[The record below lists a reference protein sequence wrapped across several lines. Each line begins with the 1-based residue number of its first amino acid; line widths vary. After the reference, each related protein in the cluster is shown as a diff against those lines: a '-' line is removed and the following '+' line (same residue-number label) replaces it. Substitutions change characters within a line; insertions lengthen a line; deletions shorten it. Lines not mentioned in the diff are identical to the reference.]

1 MFFGKWF
8 AKANFII
15 AGLFANATPLC
26 GARRGR
32 RKKDMPLLLAPI
44 GQEVRIVK
52 IIADERTKKHLAN
65 LGILVDA
72 TVTVLSASGGSTVCR
87 VKEGR
92 LALDRNVASH
102 IFVA

>member
-15 AGLFANATPLC
+15 AGLFANANPLC

-65 LGILVDA
+65 LGVLVDA
-72 TVTVLSASGGSTVCR
+72 TVTVLSASGGSMVCR

>member
-15 AGLFANATPLC
+15 AGLFANANPMC

-65 LGILVDA
+65 LGVLVDA

>member
-15 AGLFANATPLC
+15 ARLFANANLLC

-65 LGILVDA
+65 LGVLVDA

>member
-1 MFFGKWF
+1 
-8 AKANFII
+8 
-15 AGLFANATPLC
+15 
-26 GARRGR
+26 
-32 RKKDMPLLLAPI
+32 MPLLLAPI